1 MKLAAS
7 FSVPL
12 PVADAW
18 TLLQDIERAATWFP
32 GARLESVEGES
43 FKGTVRVKV
52 GPMMVDYRGT
62 ARFVERDET
71 AYRVVIEASGRE
83 QRGSGTA
90 KARAVTALTAA
101 GERTDVSVSIDLDVT
116 GRPAQ
121 LGQSLMQDIAQ
132 RLVGE
137 FSHRMEA
144 DLSAH
149 TTTDEQPAAGGDGA
163 AAHASA
169 AGGPVGPGEARG
181 AAAGPARGSG
191 AREDDVLDLGRI
203 AGPAVLRKVAPVLL
217 AVVVAAL
224 LRRWFTSRRAAPL
237 ARRCP

>member
-62 ARFVERDET
+62 ARFVERDEA

-137 FSHRMEA
+137 FSDRMEA

-181 AAAGPARGSG
+181 AAAG

-237 ARRCP
+237 TRRCP